1 LVIDIYFGI
10 LVGLEAHYSKVSSQL
25 GHSFELVL
33 SISMAILMVIF
44 SIGIVCIF
52 IFNII
57 LLFLK
62 SETKMSYDAMKIRK
76 DSKNRQT
83 FLFWLIRYFIDN
95 DPLYFKIETI
105 LIVIVVFLV
114 ILVYSIGIASVIENS
129 SASSPIVIAR
139 TTIQILLMI
148 SEIVAFGGFI
158 FIISLKNY
166 ISSGSVVHGLE
177 EKDEEDVNEMVQL
190 LRNEFGYQIV
200 FEFCQKEL
208 SLENVLLWKDL
219 EKINAMVNDEERKV
233 ALQQINELYIKS
245 NSERELN
252 IDFKRRKAFLSYLE
266 LKDPTTEEIENA
278 IRILYSACLANLAV
292 DTLKRLKG
300 TKLYESYLEVK
311 ENYQELSQDFV
322 SNDI

>member
-1 LVIDIYFGI
+1 
-10 LVGLEAHYSKVSSQL
+10 
-25 GHSFELVL
+25 
-33 SISMAILMVIF
+33 
-44 SIGIVCIF
+44 
-52 IFNII
+52 
-57 LLFLK
+57 
-62 SETKMSYDAMKIRK
+62 MKIRK
-76 DSKNRQT
+76 VSKNRQT

-114 ILVYSIGIASVIENS
+114 ILVYSIGIASVIETS